1 MVIAVGWAC
10 PLDSHRGIVMADA
23 AWAADAVIWDGL
35 GLRRSRDPYTLRG
48 VLRCA
53 RCGHRMHPV
62 NMAGGG
68 RRSYGC
74 AGHCHGLVDAA
85 VVERLVNDAVAR
97 HLPFGVPCEH
107 RASFYAEL
115 LERVD
120 IAQAC
125 ALVFTWRAGQPAS
138 GREAA
143 ARPVM
148 GAAR

>member
-1 MVIAVGWAC
+1 MRQAKFLIRFVVILAVLYL
-10 PLDSHRGIVMADA
+10 PL
-23 AWAADAVIWDGL
+23 
-35 GLRRSRDPYTLRG
+35 TL
-48 VLRCA
+48 A
-53 RCGHRMHPV
+53 Q
-62 NMAGGG
+62 
-68 RRSYGC
+68 
-74 AGHCHGLVDAA
+74 VDAA